1 MCLITGGVGG
11 GGQNKRGGRKNFQN
25 LINVGIEI
33 NGGGGG
39 RKLKKRLKMLIKQ
52 WKEQKQVTIYT

>member
-1 MCLITGGVGG
+1 MCLITGGV

-25 LINVGIEI
+25 LIKVGIEI